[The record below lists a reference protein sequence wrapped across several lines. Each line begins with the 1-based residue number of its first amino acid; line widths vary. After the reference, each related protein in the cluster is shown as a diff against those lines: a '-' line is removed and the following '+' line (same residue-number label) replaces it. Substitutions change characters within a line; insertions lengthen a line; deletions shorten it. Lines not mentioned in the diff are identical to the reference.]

1 MTGEADESNHVPPPF
16 YWGGAASYAAE
27 GEGHTDE
34 FREFQ
39 IWNLQAPRLG
49 LPPSGPSGHRPPL
62 AGGGDNTKNMPPP
75 FFGGGAA
82 SYAAGGGGPTDE
94 VRGFQIW
101 NVQAPR
107 LGLSPSGQAG
117 PPPGMTGEADESNH
131 VPPPFYGGGAAS
143 YAAEGEGHTD
153 EFREFQIWNL
163 QAPRL

>member
-16 YWGGAASYAAE
+16 YGGGAGSYAAE

-49 LPPSGPSGHRPPL
+49 LSPSGPAGHL
-62 AGGGDNTKNMPPP
+62 
-75 FFGGGAA
+75 
-82 SYAAGGGGPTDE
+82 
-94 VRGFQIW
+94 
-101 NVQAPR
+101 PR
-107 LGLSPSGQAG
+107 
-117 PPPGMTGEADESNH
+117 MTGEADESNH

-163 QAPRL
+163 QAPRLGLSPSGPAGHLPR